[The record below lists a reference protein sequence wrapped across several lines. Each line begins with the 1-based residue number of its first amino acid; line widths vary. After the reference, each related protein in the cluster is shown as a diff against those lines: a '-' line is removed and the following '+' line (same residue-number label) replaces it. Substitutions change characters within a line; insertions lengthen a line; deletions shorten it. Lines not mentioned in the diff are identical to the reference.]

1 MTNWIIAAALIS
13 MAVPADGM
21 AQANDAL
28 VGTWKLVS
36 ATDTAQN
43 GDVRDAFGSNATG
56 FLTYT
61 ADGRMMAIVSFGGRK
76 PLSVPDYI
84 SAPAEERAKAFATF
98 FAYAGRYTFA
108 GDRVT
113 HHIEVAWMQNY
124 VNTEQVR
131 FILNLQDNRMTLRTP
146 PFVKGG
152 VQLAK
157 QELVWERLNPE
168 TAGR

>member
-1 MTNWIIAAALIS
+1 LANHSTKLQTLSARRPNFDAGGKINVSNYFILGVS
-13 MAVPADGM
+13 MS
-21 AQANDAL
+21 L
-28 VGTWKLVS
+28 
-36 ATDTAQN
+36 TAS
-43 GDVRDAFGSNATG
+43 DAFGSDATG

-84 SAPAEERAKAFATF
+84 SAPAAERAKAFATF

-124 VNTEQVR
+124 VNTDQVR
-131 FILNLQDNRMTLRTP
+131 FILKRQDNRMTLRTP
-146 PFVKGG
+146 PFLKGG

-168 TAGR
+168 TGGRKTNR